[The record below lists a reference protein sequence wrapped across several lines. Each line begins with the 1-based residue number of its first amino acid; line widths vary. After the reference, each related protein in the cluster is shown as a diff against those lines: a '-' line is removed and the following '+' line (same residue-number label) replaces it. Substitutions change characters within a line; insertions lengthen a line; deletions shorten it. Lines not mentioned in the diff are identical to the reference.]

1 MDTENCESWGAN
13 LPVFPRKLLGNNK
26 QKPLNLSLIKEE
38 LLFGLSIVW
47 KLKPRS
53 ARNQEL
59 KQLEGVLRYLRE
71 LTWCL
76 ESREGGV
83 GRVMELFIVLILVV
97 VSWVW
102 KRQKLSNNAL

>member
-1 MDTENCESWGAN
+1 MGAN

-26 QKPLNLSLIKEE
+26 HKPLNLSLIKEE

-47 KLKPRS
+47 KLKPRN

-59 KQLEGVLRYLRE
+59 KQLEGLLRNLRE
-71 LTWCL
+71 LMWCL
-76 ESREGGV
+76 ESRDGDV
-83 GRVMELFIVLILVV
+83 GRVMELSIVLILVV

-102 KRQKLSNNAL
+102 KCQKLSNNAL